1 MNVPHDQAS
10 ALAAPPAQPSWLEP
24 HRAAIWRYLRML
36 GASAREADDLA
47 QETLLAGCAAPVPAA
62 GLERAFLRGIARN
75 QWLRSRR
82 WWQRHRERE
91 IAAAVDELWI
101 ATAGHDDGDEL
112 LERLRHCVQSL
123 QPRARQALDLHYRD
137 GLGWPA
143 VAAQIGLRPNG
154 TKTLVQ
160 RARQA
165 LRECIE
171 RRRR

>member
-1 MNVPHDQAS
+1 MGVIGTQATTS
-10 ALAAPPAQPSWLEP
+10 PTTADPAWVEP
-24 HRAAIWRYLRML
+24 HRTAVWRYLRML
-36 GASAREADDLA
+36 GASAHEADDLA
-47 QETLLAGCAAPVPAA
+47 QETLLAACATTPPAA
-62 GLERAFLRGIARN
+62 GLERAFLRGIAKN

-91 IAAAVDELWI
+91 IAAAVDELWL
-101 ATAGHDDGDEL
+101 ATADHDDGDDL
-112 LERLRHCVQSL
+112 LDRLRHCLQQL

-137 GLGWPA
+137 GQPWPA

-165 LRECIE
+165 LRDCIE
-171 RRRR
+171 RRQR

>member
-1 MNVPHDQAS
+1 MSVTGPQTPS
-10 ALAAPPAQPSWLEP
+10 APLPTAHPGWLEP
-24 HRAAIWRYLRML
+24 HRAAIWRFLRML
-36 GASAREADDLA
+36 GASAQEADDLA
-47 QETLLAGCAAPVPAA
+47 QETLLAGCAAPIPAA
-62 GLERAFLRGIARN
+62 GLERAFLRGIAKN

-101 ATAGHDDGDEL
+101 ATADHDDGDEL
-112 LERLRHCVQSL
+112 LERLRECVQTL